1 MIERIISHMNDHH
14 KDELIGLAKR
24 FGGVQE
30 CSEVS
35 LSSLDLKGLDILCD
49 GKIVRVDFPKEIS
62 SSELKD
68 SIIALCSSPPHQDVK
83 KEMMMFRDSF
93 GSVILS
99 TLSKDGEPIISYAP
113 LLKYDGKFFIYI
125 SEIADHYASL
135 KANPKRVEV
144 FFLEDECKAK
154 SVILRKRL
162 KYKAEVEFKQKYDE
176 FERIF
181 ALFEESNP
189 HAGGLKTIK
198 NMQDFHLVQL
208 HFKEGRFVKGFGGAY
223 DVDLSGNLTP
233 SKDNNPHKMAK
244 H

>member
-14 KDELIGLAKR
+14 KDELIGLAKH

-113 LLKYDGKFFIYI
+113 LLK
-125 SEIADHYASL
+125 
-135 KANPKRVEV
+135 
-144 FFLEDECKAK
+144 
-154 SVILRKRL
+154 
-162 KYKAEVEFKQKYDE
+162 
-176 FERIF
+176 
-181 ALFEESNP
+181 
-189 HAGGLKTIK
+189 
-198 NMQDFHLVQL
+198 
-208 HFKEGRFVKGFGGAY
+208 
-223 DVDLSGNLTP
+223 
-233 SKDNNPHKMAK
+233 
-244 H
+244 